1 MKNKSDLTERN
12 NAKTQRALSLRKV
25 GNNNRKPF
33 VTSCLGGK
41 FFFKNFALLCLLL
54 LNATYFVNAQSV
66 GESGLAFLK
75 HGFGSRN
82 IAMGDL
88 GVASSND
95 LTALNYNPAL
105 LAYDKKSQITF
116 SHNSLFQDLS
126 SEMIGVSF
134 DAFGLPFAIGA
145 NTTSINNIEVRTKP
159 GEAEGTFNAHYFFG
173 SISTAYQ
180 INPDLSAGATI
191 KYLYENLYSDE
202 STGLAFDFG
211 LSYKNLI
218 GGLTLGASLKNIGSM
233 SSLRSE
239 STELPQDLRIG
250 AAYDFVLSDFI
261 FSATG
266 GFQEYLKEG
275 TAHAHFGGE
284 ISYKENF
291 AVRVGYLSG
300 YDSKNISTGFGVIW
314 KSLNIDYAYVP
325 VKFGLGDSH
334 ILSLTYTFD

>member
-1 MKNKSDLTERN
+1 MKNKFILLKRN
-12 NAKTQRALSLRKV
+12 TTKSQSFHKV
-25 GNNNRKPF
+25 GTNFYKSF
-33 VTSCLGGK
+33 VPLCLSGK
-41 FFFKNFALLCLLL
+41 SFFKNVTLLCSMLMSTSPL
-54 LNATYFVNAQSV
+54 VNAQTG
-66 GESGLAFLK
+66 GESGLSFLK
-75 HGFGSRN
+75 HGFGARN

-105 LAYDKKSQITF
+105 LAYNKNSQIAF

-173 SISTAYQ
+173 SISSAYQ
-180 INPDLSAGATI
+180 FNPDLSAGATV

-239 STELPQDLRIG
+239 STELPSDLRIG
-250 AAYDFVLSDFI
+250 AAYDFSLNDFN

-266 GFQEYLKEG
+266 GFQEHLKEG

-314 KSLNIDYAYVP
+314 KSLNLDYAYVP

-334 ILSLTYTFD
+334 ILSLTYTFN

>member
-1 MKNKSDLTERN
+1 MKNKFILL
-12 NAKTQRALSLRKV
+12 KTNTTKSQRAQSLHKV
-25 GNNNRKPF
+25 ENNLYECLES
-33 VTSCLGGK
+33 SCLSGK
-41 FFFKNFALLCLLL
+41 SFFRSLALFSVLLIFISPML
-54 LNATYFVNAQSV
+54 NAQSV

-75 HGFGSRN
+75 HGFGARN
-82 IAMGDL
+82 IAMGDF

-105 LAYDKKSQITF
+105 LAYNKNSQIAF

-134 DAFGLPFAIGA
+134 EAFGLPFAIGA
-145 NTTSINNIEVRTKP
+145 NTTSISNIEVRTKP

-173 SISTAYQ
+173 SISSAYQ
-180 INPDLSAGATI
+180 LNPDLSAGATI

-211 LSYKNLI
+211 LAYKNLI
-218 GGLTLGASLKNIGSM
+218 SGLTLGASLKNIGSM

-239 STELPQDLRIG
+239 STELPSDLRIG
-250 AAYDFVLSDFI
+250 AAYNFAVSDFNFI
-261 FSATG
+261 ATG

-314 KSLNIDYAYVP
+314 KSLNLDYAYVP

-334 ILSLTYTFD
+334 ILSLTYTFN